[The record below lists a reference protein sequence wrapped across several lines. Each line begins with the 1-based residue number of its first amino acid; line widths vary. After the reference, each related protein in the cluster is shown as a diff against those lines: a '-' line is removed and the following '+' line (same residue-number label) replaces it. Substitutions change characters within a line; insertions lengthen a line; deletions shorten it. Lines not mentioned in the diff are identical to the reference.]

1 LRSSM
6 RALRIGVPVL
16 VLVIAAEAV
25 LSVVAGWPYQF
36 GGHGNPHQVLADFAT
51 HGTALAPPLFL
62 FVPLVLVALGLQ
74 LSRIWRVAA
83 AILLVPVA
91 ALMTVGAAGE
101 ALAAAT
107 PDVPRV
113 VQIVGGAADT
123 ILSAAMLITAVIALI
138 GVVQARRSPATQET
152 AE

>member
-1 LRSSM
+1 M
-6 RALRIGVPVL
+6 
-16 VLVIAAEAV
+16 
-25 LSVVAGWPYQF
+25 
-36 GGHGNPHQVLADFAT
+36 
-51 HGTALAPPLFL
+51 
-62 FVPLVLVALGLQ
+62 GLQ

-113 VQIVGGAADT
+113 VQIVGGAVDT

-138 GVVQARRSPATQET
+138 GVVQARREHARLPRRRLLSNAGTANPMSPATVLLEWP
-152 AE
+152 